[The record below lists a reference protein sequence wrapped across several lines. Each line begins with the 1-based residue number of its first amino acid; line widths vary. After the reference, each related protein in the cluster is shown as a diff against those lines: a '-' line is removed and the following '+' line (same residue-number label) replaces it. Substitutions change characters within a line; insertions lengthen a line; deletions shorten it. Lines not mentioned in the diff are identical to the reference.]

1 MVSLA
6 QFGPNQCYTLSAHAC
21 AMYPPD
27 AKAQGAKPFVM
38 NVNAGAKVHRLI
50 PLSMGRPR
58 EKRALCGW
66 RAGSAV
72 AKAMFCKRA
81 ATGELCR
88 KCFREASARPMG
100 AELEDDA
107 IDDSE

>member
-1 MVSLA
+1 MR
-6 QFGPNQCYTLSAHAC
+6 PPSARAC
-21 AMYPPD
+21 TMYPLD
-27 AKAQGAKPFVM
+27 AKAQGAKPFAV
-38 NVNAGAKVHRLI
+38 NVNAGGKVHRLI
-50 PLSMGRPR
+50 PISKGRSR

-81 ATGELCR
+81 AAGELCR